1 MNRRWGPGNI
11 WPWNKD
17 FGNALAL
24 NTDLAPYDVLL
35 NSDHRL

>member
-1 MNRRWGPGNI
+1 MNRHWGLDNT

-17 FGNALAL
+17 SKDALAL
-24 NTDLAPYDVLL
+24 KTDLAPYDVLL